1 MYQIYVSIISTVVTW
16 FQSHELGPWTM
27 PGQVGP
33 RLALICFRLLMQEIL
48 IESLEIWITT
58 AGIS

>member
-1 MYQIYVSIISTVVTW
+1 MSIISTVVTW

-48 IESLEIWITT
+48 IESLEIWITA